1 MSLFRPCLIAA
12 ALATSLFAQAAEP
25 VTSATVANHY
35 ATLVHAGYEDS
46 LAGAKQLQ
54 ASIDAFL
61 AAPSEEGLNKARQSW
76 LAARE
81 WYGQTEAFRFYGGPI
96 DGDNGPEGQINAW
109 PMDEAYVD
117 YVKGKPK
124 AGVVNNLKA
133 KLSREALIGLNEKG
147 GEENISTGW
156 HAIEFLLWGQD
167 LSKDGPGARPFTDF
181 VDGKAPNADRR
192 RAYLKIVSDLLV
204 DDLASVSREW
214 APNAANFRAKFV
226 ADPTAVQKML
236 TGIGTLSHGELA
248 GERME
253 VALAS
258 KAQEDEHS
266 CFADNTHRDVVTNA
280 QGIQNVWEGSYKR
293 ADGTVLAGPSLRALV
308 AAKDAKLADKTSA
321 DIAASVKLAGEIK
334 APFDQEIVGKNTA
347 PGRQRVRAVID
358 ALRKQAKGI
367 VSAAKSLGIKNLN
380 TNV

>member
-226 ADPTAVQKML
+226 ADPAAVQKML
-236 TGIGTLSHGELA
+236 TGIGTLSRTA
-248 GERME
+248 SW
-253 VALAS
+253 LAS
-258 KAQEDEHS
+258 AWKWHWPP
-266 CFADNTHRDVVTNA
+266 R
-280 QGIQNVWEGSYKR
+280 R
-293 ADGTVLAGPSLRALV
+293 R
-308 AAKDAKLADKTSA
+308 KTST
-321 DIAASVKLAGEIK
+321 AALPTI
-334 APFDQEIVGKNTA
+334 PTA
-347 PGRQRVRAVID
+347 MW
-358 ALRKQAKGI
+358 
-367 VSAAKSLGIKNLN
+367 
-380 TNV
+380 

>member
-25 VTSATVANHY
+25 VTSASVANHY

-124 AGVVNNLKA
+124 AGVVNNAKA

-204 DDLASVSREW
+204 DDLASISREW

-226 ADPTAVQKML
+226 ADPAAIQKML

>member
-25 VTSATVANHY
+25 VTPATVANHY
-35 ATLVHAGYEDS
+35 AALVHAGYEDS

-124 AGVVNNLKA
+124 AGVVNNAKA
-133 KLSREALIGLNEKG
+133 KLSRDALIGLNEKG

-167 LSKDGPGARPFTDF
+167 LSKDGPGARPYTDF

-226 ADPTAVQKML
+226 ADPAAVQKML

-293 ADGTVLAGPSLRALV
+293 ADGSVLAGPSLRALV

>member
-25 VTSATVANHY
+25 VTPATVANHY
-35 ATLVHAGYEDS
+35 AALVHAGYEDS

-54 ASIDAFL
+54 SSIDAFL

-124 AGVVNNLKA
+124 AGVVNNAKA
-133 KLSREALIGLNEKG
+133 KLSRDALIGLNEKG

-167 LSKDGPGARPFTDF
+167 LSKDGPGARPYTDF

-226 ADPTAVQKML
+226 ADPAAVQKML

-293 ADGTVLAGPSLRALV
+293 ADGSVLAGPSLRALV

>member
-25 VTSATVANHY
+25 VTPATVANHY
-35 ATLVHAGYEDS
+35 AALVHAGYEDS

-124 AGVVNNLKA
+124 AGVVNNAKA
-133 KLSREALIGLNEKG
+133 KLSRDALIGLNEKG

-226 ADPTAVQKML
+226 ADPAAVQKML

-293 ADGTVLAGPSLRALV
+293 ADGSVLAGPSLRALV
-308 AAKDAKLADKTSA
+308 AAKDAKPADKTSA

-347 PGRQRVRAVID
+347 PGRQSVRAVID